1 MQTGGYNEGIHR
13 LPLDSVTADCKRKCN
28 DILGTPNDSGMLF
41 CVAFEVL
48 VENLHRDHM
57 LAYRLRNGQHPWD
70 DGNDL
75 AVAVHRRW
83 IFPDDL
89 NYRHELIANYDYW
102 AKELFSN
109 SNLQLELLPHLGLA
123 TFVKDP
129 FITKK
134 ELARATASFVQV
146 IPEDKI

>member
-1 MQTGGYNEGIHR
+1 MTFLEPLTIVVCYFV
-13 LPLDSVTADCKRKCN
+13 LPLKYLLKTFIVIICWRTAYV
-28 DILGTPNDSGMLF
+28 GSTP
-41 CVAFEVL
+41 
-48 VENLHRDHM
+48 
-57 LAYRLRNGQHPWD
+57 
-70 DGNDL
+70 GNDL

-83 IFPDDL
+83 IFPDDV